1 MYFTAKNSKNRMLA
15 KLISLHNNKNKEKI
29 MIKDENSLSF
39 NNKENKVFLS
49 LSHFICYNSI
59 CYCYRFKLKDQNQ
72 LEVRITFYDT

>member
-49 LSHFICYNSI
+49 LSHFIWYNSI
-59 CYCYRFKLKDQNQ
+59 CYRFKLKDQNQ
-72 LEVRITFYDT
+72 LEVRITFYDI

>member
-49 LSHFICYNSI
+49 LNHFIWYNSI
-59 CYCYRFKLKDQNQ
+59 FYRFKLKDQNQ
-72 LEVRITFYDT
+72 SEVRITFYDI